1 MAHVFWT
8 ECRVVYPQLCPEAAP
23 DLVGLP
29 GGSVAL
35 PLAGG
40 GMHQAGALSA
50 QEALLCPVQMQGAAS
65 ASRAEEIRL
74 VISEGFWDACQ
85 GDRLIDRLPITAALS
100 EPEVQADF
108 IATAD
113 DPNPAVGLAVATGPA
128 PAPAPAFA
136 KHAMLCHRV
145 RRQAA
150 MRFNGAAMPPVVSA

>member
-1 MAHVFWT
+1 MLWSR
-8 ECRVVYPQLCPEAAP
+8 CRVIAPEVRSKPAP
-23 DLVGLP
+23 NLLGLT
-29 GGSVAL
+29 GGPVAV

-100 EPEVQADF
+100 ELEVQADF

-113 DPNPAVGLAVATGPA
+113 DPNPAGGLAVATGPA
-128 PAPAPAFA
+128 PTPAPAFA
-136 KHAMLCHRV
+136 KHPGLLHRI
-145 RRQAA
+145 
-150 MRFNGAAMPPVVSA
+150 G